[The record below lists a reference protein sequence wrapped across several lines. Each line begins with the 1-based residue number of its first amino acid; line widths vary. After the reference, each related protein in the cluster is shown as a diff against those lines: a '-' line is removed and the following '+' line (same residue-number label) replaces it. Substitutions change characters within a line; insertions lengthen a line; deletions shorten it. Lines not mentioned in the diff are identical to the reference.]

1 MVEKMVKIVGNVFIT
16 PALTLNSF
24 IPIFSFFR
32 WGPRFRVKRKLGQKG
47 FLERS
52 KIPFNKFRASAVRI
66 IHAGNFTIICA
77 IIFFTTII
85 DARVSMAIRPEN
97 GVRDQVV
104 VGQPFVIDVTIDD
117 VYGSVQP
124 PVIKGLDRFAAQRTG
139 VAMTSVNGKSNTR
152 YSYQV
157 CIDALGVY
165 TIGPAVVRHQQQE
178 LVSNTVNVAVVKD
191 ISPVASQGKNGSQ
204 QEQPKVF
211 LRLMV
216 NAESVVVGQKIE
228 CALRFYYQDRSL
240 SLNKIGQP
248 ELPGFDV
255 KNMSNLENGVA
266 DSNGA
271 QYYYA
276 QWRWDMYPT
285 KPGEFIIPAYNID
298 YEVPI
303 QDNRVLG
310 GFFMFMN
317 SRADRK
323 RVYSN
328 AITIKVLP
336 LPHYDGRV
344 DGIGVFERMTAEIKP
359 GMAKEGEGMVLALE
373 IEGIGNL
380 DAIAV
385 PTISMPKA
393 LKYYD
398 SNSAVIAPKNSDEL
412 PKKRFE
418 FIVQGMEY
426 GDWEIPEQSFT
437 YFDIEKNAYATLRTS
452 PLVVSIMPG
461 STRNKKN
468 SVNNSVEDAPD
479 APVVVI
485 EELQY
490 NIGDINSV
498 GQWYPVEERQPLQWW
513 LFYML
518 FLMPCLYVWRP
529 TITEKLGLL
538 SNKFLWERKRRAFKQ
553 ARKKLE
559 QSLMFMDD
567 SNLHAIFVE
576 LFSSY
581 GQLYS
586 LKDAA
591 TVLRTR
597 GLSLELVSE
606 WNNFVDSIT
615 HAAYAKTGNK
625 SDELCRMAKQWIDRL
640 EKIL

>member
-1 MVEKMVKIVGNVFIT
+1 MVEKMVKIVGKIFI
-16 PALTLNSF
+16 
-24 IPIFSFFR
+24 
-32 WGPRFRVKRKLGQKG
+32 
-47 FLERS
+47 
-52 KIPFNKFRASAVRI
+52 
-66 IHAGNFTIICA
+66 
-77 IIFFTTII
+77 IIFLCALSLN
-85 DARVSMAIRPEN
+85 ARILMEIRPEN

-104 VGQPFVIDVTIDD
+104 VGQQFVIDVTIDD

-124 PVIKGLDRFAAQRTG
+124 PVIKGLEKFNAQRTG

-157 CIDALGVY
+157 RIDTLGSY
-165 TIGPAVVRHQQQE
+165 TIGPAVVRYQQQE

-191 ISPVASQGKNGSQ
+191 IVTAVSHGRNGSH
-204 QEQPKVF
+204 QEPKVF
-211 LRLMV
+211 LRLFMA
-216 NAESVVVGQKIE
+216 NTESVVVGQKIE
-228 CALRFYYQDRSL
+228 CALRFYYQDRSV

-255 KNMSNLENGVA
+255 KNMSNLESGVA
-266 DSNGA
+266 ESNGA

-298 YEVPI
+298 YEIPA
-303 QDNRVLG
+303 QDNHVLG

-317 SRADRK
+317 NRADRK

-328 AITIKVLP
+328 AITIKVLS

-344 DGIGVFERMTAEIKP
+344 DAIGVFERITAEIKP

-373 IEGIGNL
+373 VEGIGNL
-380 DAIAV
+380 DAMATPVI
-385 PTISMPKA
+385 IMPEA
-393 LKYYD
+393 LKHYD
-398 SNSAVIAPKNSDEL
+398 SHSTVIAPQSSDEL

-418 FIVQGMEY
+418 FIVQGMQY

-437 YFDIEKNAYATLRTS
+437 YFDTEKNSYETLRTS

-461 STRNKKN
+461 VVSNKKN
-468 SVNNSVEDAPD
+468 INSVDGGAQAPTI
-479 APVVVI
+479 VI
-485 EELQY
+485 EEVPQQR
-490 NIGDINSV
+490 IGNINSV

-513 LFYML
+513 LFSML

-529 TITEKLGLL
+529 TITENFGLL
-538 SNKFLWERKRRAFKQ
+538 SNKFSWGRKRRAFKQ

-559 QSLMFMDD
+559 QSLMFADY
-567 SNLHAIFVE
+567 SNFHAIFVE
-576 LFSSY
+576 LFASC

-591 TVLRTR
+591 TVLRAA
-597 GLSLELVSE
+597 GLPVELLGE
-606 WNNFVDSIT
+606 WNSFVDSIT
-615 HAAYAKTGNK
+615 HAAYAKTDNK
-625 SDELCRMAKQWIDRL
+625 KDELCRVAQQWIDRL